1 MEEIRRILK
10 MLEEGKIT
18 AEEAEKLISAIE
30 EKNKK
35 DKGVSSLGKT
45 IGDTV
50 SSALSVI
57 PGVLGSIFSFS
68 GEEILDEEEKAFSFD
83 KEKSLEINISGGD
96 LDIKTEESDEIILR
110 GRGRYNFNE
119 NKLTLSAGD
128 FFLTLPKLK
137 ELKLVIN
144 AGDFNGEISAD
155 KINIILNAGDADIF
169 LKSFEINCIVN
180 MGDMDINLMENPK
193 KAVLNCNMGDLSII
207 LLNDFD
213 GVLTSKVSLGDFSI
227 LKEGYRYKDKKYIFG
242 TGEKGE
248 IEIYCKMGDVS
259 VK

>member
-1 MEEIRRILK
+1 MEEIRRIIK

-30 EKNKK
+30 EKSRKERGILNF
-35 DKGVSSLGKT
+35 GKI

-57 PGVLGSIFSFS
+57 PEILGSVLFFS
-68 GEEILDEEEKAFSFD
+68 EKEILDEEKALSFN
-83 KEKSLEINISGGD
+83 KEEPLEINISGGD
-96 LDIKTEESDEIILR
+96 LDVKIGETDEVILK
-110 GRGRYNFNE
+110 GKGRYNFSE
-119 NKLTLSAGD
+119 NKLNLSAGD
-128 FFLTLPKLK
+128 FSLILPKLK
-137 ELKLVIN
+137 ELKLIIN
-144 AGDFNGEISAD
+144 AGDLDGDIFAD
-155 KINIILNAGDADIF
+155 KINIILNAGDADLS
-169 LKSFEINCIVN
+169 LKSFELNCIVN
-180 MGDMDINLMENPK
+180 MGDMDIKLMENPK

-207 LLNDFD
+207 LPENFD

-248 IEIYCKMGDVS
+248 IEIHCKMGDVK

>member
-1 MEEIRRILK
+1 MEEVRRILK

-30 EKNKK
+30 EKGRKERGILNF
-35 DKGVSSLGKT
+35 GKI

-57 PGVLGSIFSFS
+57 PEILGSVLFFS
-68 GEEILDEEEKAFSFD
+68 EKEILDEKKTLPFNKEEP
-83 KEKSLEINISGGD
+83 LEINISGGD
-96 LDIKTEESDEIILR
+96 LSVKIGETDEVILK
-110 GRGRYNFNE
+110 GKGRYNFSE
-119 NKLTLSAGD
+119 NKLVLSAGD
-128 FFLTLPKLK
+128 FFLSLPKLK
-137 ELKLVIN
+137 ELKLIIN
-144 AGDFNGEISAD
+144 AGDFNGEIYAD

-169 LKSFEINCIVN
+169 LKSFEVNCIVN
-180 MGDMDINLMENPK
+180 MGDMDIKFMENPK
-193 KAVLNCNMGDLSII
+193 RALLNCSMGDLSVV
-207 LLNDFD
+207 LPDNFD

-248 IEIYCKMGDVS
+248 IEIYCKMGDVK